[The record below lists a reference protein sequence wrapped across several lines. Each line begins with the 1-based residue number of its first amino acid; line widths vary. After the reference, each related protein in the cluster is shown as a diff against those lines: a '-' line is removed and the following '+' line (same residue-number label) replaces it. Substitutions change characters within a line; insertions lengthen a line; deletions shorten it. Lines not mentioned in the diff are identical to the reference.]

1 MQTLFTSPQKKN
13 IDANESPKVQRKYR
27 KKQKVSIMTL
37 VDTAFE
43 RENIHRAGESSL
55 YAAYKANLRN

>member
-1 MQTLFTSPQKKN
+1 MSH
-13 IDANESPKVQRKYR
+13 QRYR
-27 KKQKVSIMTL
+27 ENTEKKQKVSIMTL

-43 RENIHRAGESSL
+43 REKIHRAGESSL